1 MEQIMSGIDTSAYQ
15 RSLDQLNKDVT
26 DIEGQLKKLELD
38 NQNVVTAYNS
48 AKSEAQTTL
57 NSLNTQGWK
66 DAQGN
71 VLTFKSLQDWQKAF
85 ASGGVYW
92 PDGRPSSRGF
102 TSLNNTITKLENA
115 EAAYN
120 KVMGPT
126 LEKLKEAQGRL
137 DTIGAGLK
145 EAIASLKAMDKL
157 LVSGDVEGSVML
169 LQTTR
174 AKGLEGQLG
183 SRIGALQA
191 RNAEIKAR
199 SDLMAE
205 AQKHQFDKVNGKDPD
220 DTEKGRRAGEISTMK
235 NAIDQL
241 NSDSQLDMIGIQG
254 LVNKRNEAFDTLTNL
269 LGKFQK
275 TIDGIVSNYR

>member
-1 MEQIMSGIDTSAYQ
+1 MFQDNVNSVTNTGTSWIKTTFGDVGDLGDDPTQWEAKLTAKGKVLTPEQK
-15 RSLDQLNKDVT
+15 DQLKALVAA
-26 DIEGQLKKLELD
+26 IQAAKASMQEGLGSLEAMKKL
-38 NQNVVTAYNS
+38 
-48 AKSEAQTTL
+48 
-57 NSLNTQGWK
+57 
-66 DAQGN
+66 
-71 VLTFKSLQDWQKAF
+71 LQ
-85 ASGGVYW
+85 
-92 PDGRPSSRGF
+92 
-102 TSLNNTITKLENA
+102 
-115 EAAYN
+115 
-120 KVMGPT
+120 
-126 LEKLKEAQGRL
+126 
-137 DTIGAGLK
+137 
-145 EAIASLKAMDKL
+145 
-157 LVSGDVEGSVML
+157 SGDVEAAVML

-275 TIDGIVSNYR
+275 TIDGIVSNMR

>member
-1 MEQIMSGIDTSAYQ
+1 VSGINNLSIDTYQ
-15 RSLDQLNKDVT
+15 QQLNQLNNDFSK
-26 DIEGQLKKLELD
+26 IEGELKKLEND

-48 AKSEAQTTL
+48 AKSEAQTMVDQM
-57 NSLNTQGWK
+57 NRHGYK
-66 DAQGN
+66 DSSGK
-71 VLTFKSLQDWQKAF
+71 VVTFKSLEDWQKAF
-85 ASGGVYW
+85 ATGGVYF
-92 PDGRPSSRGF
+92 PSGQRAPMGS
-102 TSLNNTITKLENA
+102 TTLNAAVTKLQTA
-115 EAAYN
+115 TAAYN
-120 KVMGPT
+120 NIMGPT
-126 LEKLKEAQGRL
+126 LEKLKAGQEKL
-137 DTIGAGLK
+137 DTIGRGLK
-145 EAIASLKAMDKL
+145 ESIGSLQAMGRL
-157 LVSGDVEGSVML
+157 LQSGDIEGSVML

-183 SRIGALQA
+183 SRIAALQS

-275 TIDGIVSNYR
+275 TIDGIVSNMR

>member
-1 MEQIMSGIDTSAYQ
+1 MFQSNVDSTRTGAQ
-15 RSLDQLNKDVT
+15 NSLDWIKKNVAGAANLNFGDDPAKWGDVLKNAGIT
-26 DIEGQLKKLELD
+26 LGPDAQASFNKAVGAYAAAKASMDEGLGSLEAMKKLLQSGDIEG
-38 NQNVVTAYNS
+38 A
-48 AKSEAQTTL
+48 
-57 NSLNTQGWK
+57 
-66 DAQGN
+66 
-71 VLTFKSLQDWQKAF
+71 
-85 ASGGVYW
+85 
-92 PDGRPSSRGF
+92 
-102 TSLNNTITKLENA
+102 
-115 EAAYN
+115 
-120 KVMGPT
+120 
-126 LEKLKEAQGRL
+126 
-137 DTIGAGLK
+137 
-145 EAIASLKAMDKL
+145 
-157 LVSGDVEGSVML
+157 VML

-174 AKGLEGQLG
+174 AKGLEQQLG
-183 SRIGALQA
+183 GRIGALQS

-275 TIDGIVSNYR
+275 TIDGIVSNMR